1 MKKNQKIAIGVGVA
15 ILLYFL
21 WMKSK
26 DKNKVAETLPI
37 DDSDKKN
44 EDTTKEITETKPK
57 IDTSDIPTECLSGF
71 TVNGEQYFIKDNEFQ
86 KK

>member
-1 MKKNQKIAIGVGVA
+1 MKKNQKIAVGVGVA

-21 WMKSK
+21 WVKSK
-26 DKNKVAETLPI
+26 KKNDVVKTSTI
-37 DDSDKKN
+37 DDSDKVN
-44 EDTTKEITETKPK
+44 EDTTQETTQTKPK

-71 TVNGEQYFIKDNEFQ
+71 NVNGVQYFIKDNEFQ

>member
-1 MKKNQKIAIGVGVA
+1 MKKNQKIAVGVGVA

-26 DKNKVAETLPI
+26 KKNDVVKTSTI
-37 DDSDKKN
+37 DDSDKVN
-44 EDTTKEITETKPK
+44 EDTTQETTQTKPK
-57 IDTSDIPTECLSGF
+57 IDTSGIPTECLSGF
-71 TVNGEQYFIKDNEFQ
+71 TGNGEQYFIKDNEFQ

>member
-1 MKKNQKIAIGVGVA
+1 MKKNQKIAVGVGIA
-15 ILLYFL
+15 ILLFL
-21 WMKSK
+21 LWNKSK
-26 DKNKVAETLPI
+26 NKSVKPQPVDEV
-37 DDSDKKN
+37 
-44 EDTTKEITETKPK
+44 EDTTTTTITEPK

>member
-26 DKNKVAETLPI
+26 KKNDVVKTLPI
-37 DDSDKKN
+37 DDSDKGN
-44 EDTTKEITETKPK
+44 DDTTQETTQTKPK

-71 TVNGEQYFIKDNEFQ
+71 TVNGVQYFIKDNEFQ

>member
-26 DKNKVAETLPI
+26 NKNKVAETLPI

-44 EDTTKEITETKPK
+44 EDTTKETTQTKPK